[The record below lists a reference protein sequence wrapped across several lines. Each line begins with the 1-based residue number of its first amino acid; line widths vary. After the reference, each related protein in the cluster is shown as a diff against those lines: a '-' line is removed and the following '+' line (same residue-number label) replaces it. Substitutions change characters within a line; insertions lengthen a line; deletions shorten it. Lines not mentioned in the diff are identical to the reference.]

1 MRTSVCKFSFLFLA
15 GISLLL
21 TSCDPDDEPET
32 PVGPAAGSQSIAA
45 ITTTNANYSILGEA
59 LGAAGL
65 NSILEGG
72 SFTVFAPSNDAF
84 NRLFDDL
91 ELTDA
96 NSDGSRVD
104 ELVGALGAD
113 SLRDILLYHVLDGVT
128 LAENVPLKAYVKTL
142 CLASSEDR
150 ALDLLL
156 ESRSDRV
163 LLNSGAYFGRAQF
176 NTRAEV
182 VAPNILAT
190 NGVVHGVNAVMLLPN
205 VLDVTANNSDFSG
218 FANLIAVGTATD
230 TLVLAD
236 TLFTI
241 FAPIN
246 AAFELANDSL
256 LNAIQIDQFAPGFN
270 VVKQIALHHVHNEE
284 ALAENLDQLVY
295 FTYNLDD
302 LEITMSAESTTVLSS
317 SGVIATIIP
326 SLTYIQATNGL
337 VHGVTRVL
345 FPVIAM

>member
-32 PVGPAAGSQSIAA
+32 PVGPAPGSQSIAA
-45 ITTTNANYSILGEA
+45 ITTTNGNYSILGEA

-65 NSILEGG
+65 YSILEGG

-96 NSDGSRVD
+96 NADGSRVD
-104 ELVGALGAD
+104 ELVGALGGEAV
-113 SLRDILLYHVLDGVT
+113 RDILLYHVLDGVT
-128 LAENVPLKAYVKTL
+128 LAENVPVKAYVKTL
-142 CLASSEDR
+142 CLASSEGR

-163 LLNSGAYFGRAQF
+163 LLNSGSYVGRAQF

-205 VLDVTANNSDFSG
+205 VLDVTTNNSDFSG
-218 FANLIAVGTATD
+218 FANLAALAGVIETLEFD
-230 TLVLAD
+230 TVY
-236 TLFTI
+236 TV
-241 FAPIN
+241 FAPSN

-256 LNAIQIDQFAPGFN
+256 LMAYQLAQFFPEFEIPA
-270 VVKQIALHHVHNEE
+270 QIALHHVHDFEV
-284 ALAENLDQLVY
+284 LAEDLNDFIY
-295 FTYNLDD
+295 YTYNTQD
-302 LEITMSAESTTVLSS
+302 LFVTPDVEVTTVESA

-326 SLTYIQATNGL
+326 SLTNIQATNGV

-345 FPVIAM
+345 FPVIVM